1 MNMRIKRKRSD
12 NTILWLISTM
22 LVLFVLAGGMYYINS
37 CCDNGQL
44 LEECDISF
52 IAITFT
58 NKNEI
63 LFRKGIQ

>member
-37 CCDNGQL
+37 KINPSANADDQMT
-44 LEECDISF
+44 ISKEVEF
-52 IAITFT
+52 
-58 NKNEI
+58 
-63 LFRKGIQ
+63 

>member
-37 CCDNGQL
+37 KINPSANADDQMT
-44 LEECDISF
+44 ISKEVEV
-52 IAITFT
+52 IT
-58 NKNEI
+58 I
-63 LFRKGIQ
+63 LVGFQDGVF